1 MATMSSY
8 SLVSNRFWIFFKKI
22 YQIRRDFLCNA
33 QKVLCNNRHAYT
45 IRHFYSIP
53 QSCSKIIE
61 NHWLKTSL
69 TDLHIKLAKFA
80 KNYGFVVLFF
90 FLMEPTHQSSLCPYI
105 KLFFCYF
112 FSGARMHFKR
122 IIALWSSHKDFLN
135 TNSARLPAGRKVISV
150 VDFLDKSQNNLLAN
164 YFDAILNCVRN
175 KDLMNSFSLEKL
187 N

>member
-1 MATMSSY
+1 
-8 SLVSNRFWIFFKKI
+8 
-22 YQIRRDFLCNA
+22 
-33 QKVLCNNRHAYT
+33 
-45 IRHFYSIP
+45 
-53 QSCSKIIE
+53 
-61 NHWLKTSL
+61 
-69 TDLHIKLAKFA
+69 
-80 KNYGFVVLFF
+80 
-90 FLMEPTHQSSLCPYI
+90 
-105 KLFFCYF
+105 
-112 FSGARMHFKR
+112 MHFKR